1 MLNAFQIGLVWTY
14 MYFIVHVLTYTGT
27 HGLNTSSYDFCTGS
41 YQLYFPVLMQCDQNH
56 KK

>member
-1 MLNAFQIGLVWTY
+1 MLNAFHIGLVWTY
-14 MYFIVHVLTYTGT
+14 MYFIVHVLTYT